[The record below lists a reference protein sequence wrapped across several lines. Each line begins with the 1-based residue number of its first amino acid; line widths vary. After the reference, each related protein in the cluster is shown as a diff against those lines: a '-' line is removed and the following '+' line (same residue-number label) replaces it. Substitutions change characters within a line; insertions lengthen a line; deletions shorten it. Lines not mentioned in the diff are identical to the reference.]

1 LAYLRG
7 LCLALSML
15 VAFPAGADVADDP
28 WRTAWSASP
37 SEAATCDMGLGGAVI
52 EQYVRLSAGGETLR
66 LRLGHAAGAEPIV
79 IEDVTVDGHPVT
91 FAGRARVVVPARVTL
106 WSDELALTTTAG
118 AVITVRFVLPD
129 PAALPTIHWY
139 AGGEGRVISGTTSR
153 PLAHRIALSA
163 IDVAG
168 GDAQGT
174 IITLGDSLTDGSS
187 APKGELARWPD
198 ILAAG
203 LRAAGLPH
211 AVANAGIGGD
221 RLLADAG
228 ITGTS
233 PGMLGRL
240 DSDVLALSAPRALI
254 VLAGTNDIGWPGASL
269 RARELA
275 PASAMPSA
283 ETIIAGYRQL
293 IVRARARGLLVILGT
308 IPPLTDRSDA
318 LSGFGGAHKDRVR
331 HAVNIWI
338 RSQTE
343 ADGMIDFDLALR
355 DPAEPDRIAEALDS
369 GDGIHPNAAGLARM
383 GQAALAVMV
392 PLLSQQGQP

>member
-1 LAYLRG
+1 MAYIRG
-7 LCLALSML
+7 LCLALVLL
-15 VAFPAGADVADDP
+15 VVAPASAFAANDP

-37 SEAATCDMGLGGAVI
+37 SEAATPDMGLGGAII
-52 EQYVRLSAGGETLR
+52 EQVVRLSVGGNRVR
-66 LRLGHAAGAEPIV
+66 LRLGHVAGAGPIV
-79 IEDVTVDGHPVT
+79 IESVTVDNHPVT
-91 FAGRARVVVPARVTL
+91 FAGLTRVIIPARVTL
-106 WSDELALTTTAG
+106 WSDELALNMTAG
-118 AVITVRFVLPD
+118 EVATVRFVLPE

-139 AGGEGRVISGTTSR
+139 AGGEGRVISGSTFR
-153 PLAHRIALSA
+153 PLAHRVALSA

-168 GDAQGT
+168 GDTRGT

-198 ILAAG
+198 VLAAG
-203 LRAAGLPH
+203 LRGAGLPH

-233 PGMLGRL
+233 PGMLGRF
-240 DSDVLALSAPRALI
+240 DSDVLSLSAPRALI

-269 RARELA
+269 RGRELA
-275 PASAMPSA
+275 PASAMPSP

-293 IVRARARGLLVILGT
+293 IVRSKARGLLVILGT
-308 IPPLTDRSDA
+308 IPPLTDRSGG
-318 LSGFGGAHKDRVR
+318 LSGFGGSHKDRVR
-331 HAVNIWI
+331 QAVNAWI

-369 GDGIHPNAAGLARM
+369 GDGIHPNPAGLARM

>member
-1 LAYLRG
+1 MAYLRG
-7 LCLALSML
+7 MCLALALL
-15 VAFPAGADVADDP
+15 VALPASANAADDP

-37 SEAATCDMGLGGAVI
+37 SEAATPDMRLGGATI
-52 EQYVRLSAGGETLR
+52 EQHVRLNAGGNKVR
-66 LRLGHAAGAEPIV
+66 LRLGHAAGTAPIV
-79 IEDVTVDGHPVT
+79 IWDVTVDGRPVT
-91 FAGRARVVVPARVTL
+91 FAGQMRVIVPARVTL

-118 AVITVRFVLPD
+118 AVVTVRFVLPD

-139 AGGEGRVISGTTSR
+139 AGGEGRVNSDTTSR
-153 PLAHRIALSA
+153 PLVHRVALSA

-168 GDAQGT
+168 GDARGT

-187 APKGELARWPD
+187 APMGELARWPD

-233 PGMLGRL
+233 PGMLGRF
-240 DSDVLALSAPRALI
+240 DSDVLALSAPVAVI

-269 RARELA
+269 RGHELA
-275 PASAMPSA
+275 AAGAMPSPD
-283 ETIIAGYRQL
+283 EIIAGYRQL
-293 IVRARARGLLVILGT
+293 IVRAKARGLLVILGT
-308 IPPLTDRSDA
+308 IPPMTDRSGEV
-318 LSGFGGAHKDRVR
+318 SGFGGTHKDPVR
-331 HAVNIWI
+331 QAVNIWI

-343 ADGMIDFDLALR
+343 ADGIIDFDLVLR
-355 DPAEPDRIAEALDS
+355 DPVQPDRIAKELDS
-369 GDGIHPNAAGLARM
+369 GDGIHPNAGGLARM

-392 PLLSQQGQP
+392 RLLSQRRQP